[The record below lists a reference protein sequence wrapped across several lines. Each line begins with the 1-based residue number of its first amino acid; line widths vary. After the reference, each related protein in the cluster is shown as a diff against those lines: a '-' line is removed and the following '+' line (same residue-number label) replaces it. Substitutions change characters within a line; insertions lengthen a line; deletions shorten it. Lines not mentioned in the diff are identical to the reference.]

1 VLSAADAVGPSNC
14 AACDAPVAAA
24 SGGSN
29 GSSWRQRP
37 VSRRQRRSK
46 HLRTTTFSIFH
57 YDILCTGE
65 TRATRTIDMYDAREH
80 GGRGD
85 TSDIS
90 CTGAGAVMPAAA
102 VMAEEDRSGAHSLFG
117 YTVEVDHDY
126 DSSSARAAN
135 YDGDVVSYN
144 SLLLRR
150 VSSSVIERA
159 AALSAAAATVTSTS
173 SPVEFVASVGAD
185 PPAAEGSLI
194 PSGEPTEAQRP
205 AIDPRIAF
213 VHDEGIDNTT
223 AAAAAAMAVALR
235 GDGGDV
241 SPFTSLAA
249 TAAAIDYDTT
259 GGAADPFVLTSLPN
273 PVLIP
278 CAFVPPASST
288 ARIRMAIQGL
298 PASWAPA
305 RRAPPAELEES
316 PAAAAAAAGDG
327 INQLPDWGSGHAGT
341 MGAVVGCTSVNSP
354 AMSLC
359 GVHHMGAS
367 GGGGG
372 GGGGGGS
379 GGSSGGLEVE
389 VAVRSGGR
397 YLPVEWGWRPG
408 QSSVGKPA
416 SVAVCSEEDA
426 AATAPPL
433 ELSICGVLGPGL
445 VEVEV
450 WFRGVLYVSLPAISS
465 HDSGLVSELLY
476 GPTPM
481 LANQPIHITQPQ
493 PQVTS
498 SGMMVAVNVGDDA
511 EADVEQPTAAPLP
524 LDVLYDLGLWM
535 QYTSSVMLAPLRAP
549 SGPAVTTSGRPPP
562 PPPPRGHH
570 QHHHR
575 EQQQEV
581 LVAGEVGRRT
591 VGGEGAVRLNGGMM
605 PEVVRQQQRQAV
617 ANDPPSVDGAVSRMS
632 PHDVAQQQ
640 HYRSSVDFE
649 QRQFDSVATLHGGGG
664 TGSDSGRA
672 GVLVSPPPQHQIH
685 PPYNNPRPRH
695 VDNTAGA
702 RSPITNG
709 LRRSGT
715 GSAEAPSG
723 STLSYNYSEVLV
735 PLPVPLPRAEILQ
748 PAATY
753 ADPTGPMIAPFLDVG
768 SATSLFSSARL
779 PRIAASLTAA
789 PLRLSFTSHTGLVSE
804 ASAGTGTGAAPAAA
818 PTTSPTVEVR
828 HRGCGLGAASCT
840 AATRPPSARAPRGTT
855 VVRAG
860 EPLSLLT
867 GQLLQPANTLDP
879 VAVQTAA
886 ASAAAPTALAAATTA
901 GGMMAAA
908 HGVPATGRF
917 SPAAASRHRAVQD
930 SAVDITVP
938 IMPGSL
944 DLASMVSGLQRGPE
958 YGQHMQDMA
967 VPLLAW
973 LCRAGRPVAAGTVLR
988 GLIQHRGMRFVDVC
1002 AEVRRQ
1008 PQYDG
1013 MSFLHLAV
1021 QSGSRAM
1028 LAAVAEWQQTYGSVL
1043 AWDEL
1048 CTVGLAPVHLAAAL
1062 AVTRAS
1068 EPETLDGRAADAM
1081 TDPRVGGGVSGG
1093 SDGGRGS
1100 TLNEAGLATLTW
1112 LLQHYPAVRGM
1123 WSTALDAYG
1132 STPGAILS
1140 FQLAGL
1146 TPDAADRVRSAL
1158 LPLVGPEEVWCKSV
1172 LAAPSGSGSSGL
1184 GDCGDG
1190 AAARQLLGDGL
1201 WGRVAATLEHWLAA
1215 VRRPPLPLVPTD
1227 TAGSTSMARNEPGG
1241 TVVALLVAAVLW
1253 LLLCSVL

>member
-288 ARIRMAIQGL
+288 
-298 PASWAPA
+298 
-305 RRAPPAELEES
+305 
-316 PAAAAAAAGDG
+316 
-327 INQLPDWGSGHAGT
+327 
-341 MGAVVGCTSVNSP
+341 
-354 AMSLC
+354 
-359 GVHHMGAS
+359 
-367 GGGGG
+367 
-372 GGGGGGS
+372 
-379 GGSSGGLEVE
+379 
-389 VAVRSGGR
+389 
-397 YLPVEWGWRPG
+397 
-408 QSSVGKPA
+408 
-416 SVAVCSEEDA
+416 
-426 AATAPPL
+426 
-433 ELSICGVLGPGL
+433 
-445 VEVEV
+445 
-450 WFRGVLYVSLPAISS
+450 
-465 HDSGLVSELLY
+465 
-476 GPTPM
+476 
-481 LANQPIHITQPQ
+481 
-493 PQVTS
+493 
-498 SGMMVAVNVGDDA
+498 
-511 EADVEQPTAAPLP
+511 
-524 LDVLYDLGLWM
+524 
-535 QYTSSVMLAPLRAP
+535 
-549 SGPAVTTSGRPPP
+549 
-562 PPPPRGHH
+562 PPPRGHH